1 MVGLWL
7 LFSRAHLIHSSS
19 LQSLT
24 GFFLISQLLHIS
36 LVIIL
41 TECQPIHHIAGIMNL
56 EEGLQFTINGI
67 LHSGGKF
74 KVQWLARNWL
84 QVFGNVVEMFRQQN
98 RSLVKSQF
106 LATGILSETAVISN
120 ERTHILRSR
129 LHAEQD
135 RTIHDCHI
143 LRHIDHRLDVSM
155 HRHRNLNLVT
165 LLPFALD
172 ADKSILL
179 ITIGIKTNTLHGEV
193 ITPRWFTNL
202 QGEDTFSLS
211 YFYMRCLSVW
221 ESGLLTNHHLP
232 FLPIQLGSHEEI
244 HVQCII
250 LRLHTL
256 IVRPDK
262 LSILSMVF
270 HTCSH
275 AAPHCLIRGRIVAVM
290 ARTGGSEIDIAAMLR
305 MLGREDMVEHRS
317 LVKVAIH
324 AIVLHSVQ
332 ILSKLQHIIRIAR
345 LRSINVVDIVYAS
358 FLSREVLTPTVTA
371 QSQRTL
377 TCHNFPEIL
386 AGIVVL
392 YIMSQLSDALIA
404 DNLRNLRIGMH
415 IVKAVLAV
423 FQRNKQLFVGEAA
436 GTTQIFRIIGHG
448 IGISKHLV
456 HASML
461 VT

>member
-1 MVGLWL
+1 M
-7 LFSRAHLIHSSS
+7 
-19 LQSLT
+19 
-24 GFFLISQLLHIS
+24 
-36 LVIIL
+36 
-41 TECQPIHHIAGIMNL
+41 
-56 EEGLQFTINGI
+56 
-67 LHSGGKF
+67 
-74 KVQWLARNWL
+74 QWLARNWL

-106 LATGILSETAVISN
+106 LSTGILSETAVIGN
-120 ERTHILRSR
+120 ESTHILRSR

-143 LRHIDHRLDVSM
+143 LRHIDHRFDVSV
-155 HRHRNLNLVT
+155 HRHRNLYLVT
-165 LLPFALD
+165 LLPFALH

-179 ITIGIKTNTLHGEV
+179 IAIGIKTNTLHGEV
-193 ITPRWFTNL
+193 FTPGWLTDF
-202 QGEDTFSLS
+202 QDESSLTLG
-211 YFYMRCLSVW
+211 YFYDRCFSIR
-221 ESGLLTNHHLP
+221 ESGLLTNHHLSI
-232 FLPIQLGSHEEI
+232 LPIQLGSHEEI
-244 HVQCII
+244 HIERII

-262 LSILSMVF
+262 LSILSVVF

-275 AAPHCLIRGRIVAVM
+275 AAPHRLIRSRIVAIM
-290 ARTGGSEIDIAAMLR
+290 ARTGGSEIDIASMLR

-324 AIVLHSVQ
+324 AIRFYSVQ
-332 ILSKLQHIIRIAR
+332 ILGKLQHIISIAR
-345 LRSINVVDIVYAS
+345 LRSIDVVDIVYAI
-358 FLSREVLTPTVTA
+358 FLSREVLTPAVTS

-386 AGIVVL
+386 AGIVIL
-392 YIMSQLSDALIA
+392 HIMSQLSDALIA

-423 FQRNKQLFVGEAA
+423 FQRNEQHSVGEAA
-436 GTTQIFRIIGHG
+436 GTIQIFLLTGNSVC
-448 IGISKHLV
+448 ISKHLV